1 MDGMCV
7 QQVCISIYYY
17 YHWYI
22 HWGDKRKG
30 MGVCLVYLVRMGVGY
45 EIWLG
50 APSLVVAEIAKV
62 ERCGCDAMLC
72 LRLDAG
78 RCRL

>member
-7 QQVCISIYYY
+7 HQVCISIYYY

-30 MGVCLVYLVRMGVGY
+30 MGVCLVYLVRTGVGY
-45 EIWLG
+45 GIWLG
-50 APSLVVAEIAKV
+50 GTLPGRGGNCKSWKMWM
-62 ERCGCDAMLC
+62 RCDVMLE
-72 LRLDAG
+72 AG
-78 RCRL
+78 RWTL